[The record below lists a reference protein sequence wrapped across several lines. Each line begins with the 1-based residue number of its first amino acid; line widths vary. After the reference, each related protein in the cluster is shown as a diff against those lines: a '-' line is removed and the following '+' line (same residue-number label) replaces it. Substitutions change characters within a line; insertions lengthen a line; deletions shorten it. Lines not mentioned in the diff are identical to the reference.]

1 MSTISCR
8 WRRRGLR
15 TMWTNRKNVWEQKK
29 RREWGMNMCSA
40 WFLKHL
46 DKLRRIWLSKV
57 FFKVKLIL
65 SINWYLELIWDIYV
79 DTWGGNTFTNLCDLR
94 LYRHSVEQGGC
105 CHVDS
110 TQSFSQRASQWSDDA
125 PFSPFQRAGGWNT
138 CRAFRAGAPPLVP
151 LHLQRGHQLE
161 EAALH
166 ILFPGAFVGHFHC
179 RTMKPALV
187 VVVEEK

>member
-1 MSTISCR
+1 MKHMSTISCR

-110 TQSFSQRASQWSDDA
+110 TQSFSQRASQWSDVVLSHHSHL
-125 PFSPFQRAGGWNT
+125 FSVRVGGIH
-138 CRAFRAGAPPLVP
+138 A
-151 LHLQRGHQLE
+151 
-161 EAALH
+161 
-166 ILFPGAFVGHFHC
+166 GHFE
-179 RTMKPALV
+179 LV
-187 VVVEEK
+187 HLH